1 MPALQLT
8 LRYRRSCARSEILAV
23 GVSDGPAPAAY
34 AIYPM
39 AQTSQSW
46 VDVFDLHTQRAQ
58 SMMSGTHAVFS
69 PHGDRIATLRDSTVK
84 LNGGVEYHYGS
95 TVVIKDVAT
104 GKTLAELKDAH
115 APPLAWSR
123 DGEMLAASEGTGPG
137 VGRVGVWDVSSG
149 TRAGRVMSHIDTVTH
164 ASFTPEHNLVTL
176 SRDGTARLTNVRAAK
191 TISRLEVGAGTGG
204 NPRTLAVTPDGSTV
218 ASVWGTA
225 VQVWLP
231 RGSHITSYSLNSVR
245 ATEGWPLGISPDGRY
260 MVCRTEDGFDIMDV
274 ASGAISCEHK
284 TSVLVTA
291 GAFSSDSKVLLL
303 GTIDGN
309 IEVWD
314 LSKEMEKP

>member
-1 MPALQLT
+1 ML
-8 LRYRRSCARSEILAV
+8 LRYTRSCSRSEITAV
-23 GVSDGPAPAAY
+23 GVSAGPTPSVY

-39 AQTSQSW
+39 TQASQSW
-46 VDVFDLHTQRAQ
+46 IDVFDLTTQNALC
-58 SMMSGTHAVFS
+58 MVSGSHAIFS
-69 PHGDRIATLRDSTVK
+69 PQGDRLATLKDMVVK
-84 LNGGVEYHYGS
+84 LSGGVEYHHAS
-95 TVVIKDVAT
+95 VVVVRDLA
-104 GKTLAELKDAH
+104 GKAVAELKDAH